1 MQFGSLVDDIS
12 CTSIIYVLLVPHKNA
27 PSVVYYEFNVLLFQ
41 SNLNYIFIPT
51 TSQQTLNVNC
61 L

>member
-12 CTSIIYVLLVPHKNA
+12 CTSIILILLVPRKNA

-41 SNLNYIFIPT
+41 SNLNYIFIPM